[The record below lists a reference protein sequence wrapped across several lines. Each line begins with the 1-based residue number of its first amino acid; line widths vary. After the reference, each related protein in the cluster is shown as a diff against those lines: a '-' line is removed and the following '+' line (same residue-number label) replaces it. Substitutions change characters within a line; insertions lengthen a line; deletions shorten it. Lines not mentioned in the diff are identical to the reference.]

1 MNEIAIGILDL
12 AVLLILFLTGIE
24 LGFAMAIMGFIGFAF
39 LVSLP
44 AAFNL
49 LAKDIFDTFSS
60 YGFTVIPL
68 FIFMGQIAFNAG
80 IAKQLFDSSH
90 KFMGHIPGGLAI
102 ATVAGATVFKA
113 ICGSSPATA
122 ATFASV
128 AVPEMDRFGYSRKL
142 STGIVATVGTLG
154 ILIPPSVTLIVF
166 GVITEQS
173 IGKLFMAGLI
183 PGLLIALFFV
193 FIIVGWVKMNP
204 AIAPR
209 SPKFPWGDRLR
220 SLPPVIWPVLIFLVV
235 IGGLLNGFF
244 TPTEAGSIGTAAV
257 LVVAFSQRALGWKA
271 FAKAVDE
278 ALRTACMVI
287 MLIAGSAILGHFI
300 AVTNIPSLAGGL
312 DRIAAASQVRDHDHH
327 RLLLPPRWLLHRRP
341 CLHDPGNPHLLSGH
355 HQAGLRPHVV
365 RHHDRHHGHG
375 RGRHPPCCHQC
386 LRREEYYEN
395 TVQRDLRRGLPIPL
409 IPGLLWSPAL
419 HIPVPRNVAA
429 RNAVWEIER
438 SRTRTACVD
447 KEGGHH
453 RGQLTKRETSYAKLL
468 RASLTHLPQLQILE

>member
-193 FIIVGWVKMNP
+193 FIIVGWVKINP

-271 FAKAVDE
+271 FVKAVDE

-300 AVTNIPSLAGGL
+300 AVTNIPSLAADWIASLPLHRYVIMIIIAFFYLLGGSFIDDL
-312 DRIAAASQVRDHDHH
+312 AFMILATPIFYPAIIKLGFDPVWFGIMIAITVMVGVVIPPVAINVFVVKNITKTPFSVIYAGVYPFLLSLAFCG
-327 RLLLPPRWLLHRRP
+327 LLLFIFPSLATWL
-341 CLHDPGNPHLLSGH
+341 
-355 HQAGLRPHVV
+355 
-365 RHHDRHHGHG
+365 
-375 RGRHPPCCHQC
+375 
-386 LRREEYYEN
+386 
-395 TVQRDLRRGLPIPL
+395 
-409 IPGLLWSPAL
+409 PATL
-419 HIPVPRNVAA
+419 YG
-429 RNAVWEIER
+429 
-438 SRTRTACVD
+438 
-447 KEGGHH
+447 K
-453 RGQLTKRETSYAKLL
+453 
-468 RASLTHLPQLQILE
+468 